1 MTSTRR
7 IAVFGFL
14 ALCLVVV
21 AAAVGLAALT
31 GGSGTAD
38 ATVDTF
44 EPRVA
49 VGNESA
55 DAFGESDGVVTC
67 NDRGPIPGNAALE
80 GRLEFSRPA
89 GDEGPSDASYRAVV
103 TVGDGA
109 ITDAYNVTLPPG
121 ESTRFFARATVD
133 QPDSLSGGDR
143 VAVSVRIRTDDRT
156 VASANR
162 TVEVAERDVPCADG
176 GDG

>member
-1 MTSTRR
+1 MTATRH

-14 ALCLVVV
+14 ALCLVVG
-21 AAAVGLAALT
+21 AATLGLLAVSSPDDPAN
-31 GGSGTAD
+31 

-49 VGNESA
+49 VGNESGA
-55 DAFGESDGVVTC
+55 ALSGSDGVVTC
-67 NDRGPIPGNAALE
+67 NDRGPMPGNAALE

-89 GDEGPSDASYRAVV
+89 GDEGPRDASFRAVV

-109 ITDAYNVTLPPG
+109 ITDSHNVTLPPG
-121 ESTRFFARATVD
+121 ESTRFFAWAVVD
-133 QPDSLSGGDR
+133 QPDSLSGGDQ
-143 VAVSVRIRTDDRT
+143 VSVRIRITTDGEVVAEATRT
-156 VASANR
+156 VAV
-162 TVEVAERDVPCADG
+162 TERDVPCADG